1 MYGRD
6 GIDAKHLEAAAVG
19 LKLKRAL
26 RKGNI
31 TMILE
36 TIKRIFGVQAR
47 EERRSLL
54 LSVEPL
60 EKRVAL
66 LEGGVVE
73 EFSIE
78 RDGDRSISGSI
89 YKARVHNVEP
99 SLKALFVDI
108 GLEKNGFLHFWD
120 AVPAAMDEQIEAVE
134 RRGSRGR
141 KPRITSNDIPRLY
154 PAGAEVIVQVN
165 KGPIGT
171 KGARVTTNL
180 SLPGRYLVL
189 MPFGEMSGVSRKIED
204 PAERSR
210 LRKILQELD
219 VPEGMGVI
227 LRTNGEGLQARYFV
241 RDLALLLEQWRKVEE
256 GMKTKNA
263 PAVLLE
269 EPDLVERAV
278 RDFLTEEVD
287 EVLVDNEDAEK
298 RVREIVGAIS
308 KRSLRKVKRHLAPEP
323 LFEAYG
329 VNRQIEN
336 AFRRQIWL
344 KSGAYLVV
352 DETEALVSIDVNTGK
367 SRGGKDHDDTILRT
381 NLEAAEEAAR
391 QLRLRNLGG
400 IIVVDFIDMRARR
413 DQIAVYEKF
422 KQCLRRDRARTNTLP
437 ISQLGLLE
445 MTRQRVQESIRK
457 AVTMECPCCRGKGMV
472 KSLETMSVEIQR
484 EISRIFRMHPDVP
497 EIRVVVN
504 PNVLNRLRTE
514 DDELL
519 AQLQRRST
527 GQFSFK
533 ADPNANVEDYKI
545 FNSATEQ
552 LLE

>member
-1 MYGRD
+1 
-6 GIDAKHLEAAAVG
+6 
-19 LKLKRAL
+19 
-26 RKGNI
+26 
-31 TMILE
+31 MIVE
-36 TIKRIFGVQAR
+36 TIKRIFGVKTK

-54 LSVEPL
+54 ISVEPL

-78 RDGDRSISGSI
+78 REGDRSISGNI

-108 GLEKNGFLHFWD
+108 GLEKNAFLHFWD

-154 PAGAEVIVQVN
+154 PPGAEVIVQVN

-171 KGARVTTNL
+171 KGARVTTNI
-180 SLPGRYLVL
+180 SMPGRYLVL
-189 MPFGEMSGVSRKIED
+189 MPFGEMSGVSRKIEN
-204 PAERSR
+204 PEERAR

-227 LRTNGEGLQARYFV
+227 LRTNGEGMQARYFV
-241 RDLALLLEQWRKVEE
+241 RDLALLLEQWKKVEE
-256 GMKTKNA
+256 GLKSKNA

-269 EPDLVERAV
+269 EPDLVERSV

-287 EVLVDNEDAEK
+287 EVMVDNEDAEK
-298 RVREIVGAIS
+298 RVREMVGLIS
-308 KRSLRKVKRHLAPEP
+308 KRSLKKVKRHLAAEP
-323 LFEAYG
+323 LFEAFG
-329 VNRQIEN
+329 VNRQIES
-336 AFRRQIWL
+336 ALRRQVWL

-367 SRGGKDHDDTILRT
+367 TRGGRDHDDTIRKT
-381 NLEAAEEAAR
+381 NLEAAEEVAR

-400 IIVVDFIDMRARR
+400 LVVIDFIDMKSRR
-413 DQIAVYEKF
+413 DQMAVYEKF
-422 KQCLRRDRARTNTLP
+422 KQCLRRDRARTHTLP
-437 ISQLGLLE
+437 ISALGLLE
-445 MTRQRVQESIRK
+445 MTRQRVQESIRR
-457 AVTMECPCCRGKGMV
+457 AVYMECPCCRGKGMV
-472 KSLETMSVEIQR
+472 KSFETMSVEIQR
-484 EISRIFRMHPDVP
+484 EISRILRKHSEVH
-497 EIRVVVN
+497 EIKVVVH
-504 PNVLNRLRTE
+504 PGVLHRLRTE

-519 AQLQRRST
+519 VELQRRFA
-527 GQFSFK
+527 GQFQFK
-533 ADPNANVEDYKI
+533 ADPAANVEDFKI
-545 FNSATEQ
+545 LNAATDQ
-552 LLE
+552 PLE

>member
-1 MYGRD
+1 
-6 GIDAKHLEAAAVG
+6 
-19 LKLKRAL
+19 
-26 RKGNI
+26 
-31 TMILE
+31 MIVE
-36 TIKRIFGVQAR
+36 TIKRIFGVKTK

-54 LSVEPL
+54 ISVEPL

-78 RDGDRSISGSI
+78 REGDRSISGNI

-108 GLEKNGFLHFWD
+108 GLEKNAFLHFWD

-154 PAGAEVIVQVN
+154 PPGAEVIVQVN

-180 SLPGRYLVL
+180 SMPGRYLVL
-189 MPFGEMSGVSRKIED
+189 MPFGEMSGVSRKIEN
-204 PAERSR
+204 PEERAR

-227 LRTNGEGLQARYFV
+227 LRTNGEGMQARYFV
-241 RDLALLLEQWRKVEE
+241 RDLALLLEQWKKVEE
-256 GMKTKNA
+256 GLKSKNA

-269 EPDLVERAV
+269 EPDLVERSV

-287 EVLVDNEDAEK
+287 EVMVDNEDAEK
-298 RVREIVGAIS
+298 RVREMVGLIS
-308 KRSLRKVKRHLAPEP
+308 KRSLRKVKRHLAAEP
-323 LFEAYG
+323 LFEAFG
-329 VNRQIEN
+329 VNRQIES
-336 AFRRQIWL
+336 ALRRQVWL

-367 SRGGKDHDDTILRT
+367 TRGGRDHDDTIRKT

-400 IIVVDFIDMRARR
+400 LVVIDFIDMKSRR
-413 DQIAVYEKF
+413 DQMAVYEKF
-422 KQCLRRDRARTNTLP
+422 KQCLRRDRARTHTLP
-437 ISQLGLLE
+437 ISPLGLLE
-445 MTRQRVQESIRK
+445 MTRQRVQESIRR
-457 AVTMECPCCRGKGMV
+457 AVYMECPCCRGKGMV
-472 KSLETMSVEIQR
+472 KSFETMSVEIQR
-484 EISRIFRMHPDVP
+484 EISRILRKHSDVH
-497 EIRVVVN
+497 EIKVVVH
-504 PNVLNRLRTE
+504 PGVLHRLRTE

-519 AQLQRRST
+519 VELQRRFA
-527 GQFSFK
+527 GQFQFK
-533 ADPNANVEDYKI
+533 ADPAANVEDFKI
-545 FNSATEQ
+545 LNSATEQ
-552 LLE
+552 PLE

>member
-1 MYGRD
+1 
-6 GIDAKHLEAAAVG
+6 
-19 LKLKRAL
+19 
-26 RKGNI
+26 
-31 TMILE
+31 MIVE
-36 TIKRIFGVQAR
+36 TIKRIFGVKTK

-54 LSVEPL
+54 ISVEPL

-78 RDGDRSISGSI
+78 REGDRSISGNI

-108 GLEKNGFLHFWD
+108 GLEKNAFLHFWD

-154 PAGAEVIVQVN
+154 PPGAEVIVQVN

-180 SLPGRYLVL
+180 SMPGRYLVL
-189 MPFGEMSGVSRKIED
+189 MPFGEMSGVSRKIEN
-204 PAERSR
+204 PEERAR

-227 LRTNGEGLQARYFV
+227 LRTNGEGMQARYFV
-241 RDLALLLEQWRKVEE
+241 RDLALLLEQWKKVEE
-256 GMKTKNA
+256 GLKSKNA

-269 EPDLVERAV
+269 EPDLVERSV

-287 EVLVDNEDAEK
+287 EVMVDNEDAEK
-298 RVREIVGAIS
+298 RVREMVGLIS
-308 KRSLRKVKRHLAPEP
+308 KRSLRKVKRHLAAEP
-323 LFEAYG
+323 LFEAFG
-329 VNRQIEN
+329 VNRQIES
-336 AFRRQIWL
+336 ALRRQVWL

-367 SRGGKDHDDTILRT
+367 TRGGRDHDDTIRKT

-400 IIVVDFIDMRARR
+400 LVVIDFIDMKSRR
-413 DQIAVYEKF
+413 DQMAVYEKF
-422 KQCLRRDRARTNTLP
+422 KQCLRRDRARTHTLP
-437 ISQLGLLE
+437 ISPLGLLE
-445 MTRQRVQESIRK
+445 MTRQRVQESIRR
-457 AVTMECPCCRGKGMV
+457 AVYMECPCCRGKGMV
-472 KSLETMSVEIQR
+472 KSFETMSVEIQR
-484 EISRIFRMHPDVP
+484 EISRILRKHSDVH
-497 EIRVVVN
+497 EIRVVVH
-504 PNVLNRLRTE
+504 PGVLHRLRTE

-519 AQLQRRST
+519 VELQRRFA
-527 GQFSFK
+527 GQFQFK
-533 ADPNANVEDYKI
+533 ADPAANVEDFKI
-545 FNSATEQ
+545 LNSATEQ
-552 LLE
+552 PLE

>member
-1 MYGRD
+1 
-6 GIDAKHLEAAAVG
+6 
-19 LKLKRAL
+19 
-26 RKGNI
+26 
-31 TMILE
+31 MIVE
-36 TIKRIFGVQAR
+36 TIKRIFGVKTK

-54 LSVEPL
+54 ISVEPL

-78 RDGDRSISGSI
+78 REGDRSISGNI

-108 GLEKNGFLHFWD
+108 GLEKNAFLHFWD

-154 PAGAEVIVQVN
+154 PPGAEVIVQVN

-171 KGARVTTNL
+171 KGARVTTNI
-180 SLPGRYLVL
+180 SMPGRYLVL
-189 MPFGEMSGVSRKIED
+189 MPFGEMSGVSRKIEN
-204 PAERSR
+204 PEERAR

-227 LRTNGEGLQARYFV
+227 LRTNGEGMQARYFV
-241 RDLALLLEQWRKVEE
+241 RDLALLLEQWKKVEE
-256 GMKTKNA
+256 GLKTKNA

-269 EPDLVERAV
+269 EPDLVERSV

-287 EVLVDNEDAEK
+287 EVMVDNEDAEK
-298 RVREIVGAIS
+298 RVREMVGLIS
-308 KRSLRKVKRHLAPEP
+308 KRSLKKVKRHLAAEP
-323 LFEAYG
+323 LFEAFG
-329 VNRQIEN
+329 VNRQIES
-336 AFRRQIWL
+336 ALRRQVWL

-367 SRGGKDHDDTILRT
+367 TRGGRDHDDTIRKT
-381 NLEAAEEAAR
+381 NLEAAEEVAR

-400 IIVVDFIDMRARR
+400 LVVIDFIDMKSRR
-413 DQIAVYEKF
+413 DQMAVYEKF
-422 KQCLRRDRARTNTLP
+422 KQCLRRDRARTHTLP
-437 ISQLGLLE
+437 ISPLGLLE
-445 MTRQRVQESIRK
+445 MTRQRVQESIRR
-457 AVTMECPCCRGKGMV
+457 AVYMECPCCRGKGMV
-472 KSLETMSVEIQR
+472 KSFETMSVEIQR
-484 EISRIFRMHPDVP
+484 EISRILRKHSEVH
-497 EIRVVVN
+497 EIKVVVH
-504 PNVLNRLRTE
+504 PGVLHRLRTE

-519 AQLQRRST
+519 VELQRRFA
-527 GQFSFK
+527 GQFQFK
-533 ADPNANVEDYKI
+533 ADPAANVEDFKI
-545 FNSATEQ
+545 LNAATDQ
-552 LLE
+552 SLE

>member
-1 MYGRD
+1 
-6 GIDAKHLEAAAVG
+6 
-19 LKLKRAL
+19 
-26 RKGNI
+26 
-31 TMILE
+31 MIVE
-36 TIKRIFGVQAR
+36 TIKRIFGVKTK

-54 LSVEPL
+54 ISVEPL

-78 RDGDRSISGSI
+78 REGDRSISGNI
-89 YKARVHNVEP
+89 YKARVHNIEP

-108 GLEKNGFLHFWD
+108 GLEKNAFLHFWD

-154 PAGAEVIVQVN
+154 PPGAEVIVQVN

-171 KGARVTTNL
+171 KGARVTTNI
-180 SLPGRYLVL
+180 SMPGRYLVL
-189 MPFGEMSGVSRKIED
+189 MPFGEMSGVSRKIEN
-204 PAERSR
+204 PEERAR

-227 LRTNGEGLQARYFV
+227 LRTNGEGMQARYFV

-256 GMKTKNA
+256 GLKTKNA

-269 EPDLVERAV
+269 EPDLVERSV

-287 EVLVDNEDAEK
+287 EVMVDNEDAEK
-298 RVREIVGAIS
+298 RVREMVGLIS
-308 KRSLRKVKRHLAPEP
+308 KRSLKKVKRHLAAEP
-323 LFEAYG
+323 LFEAFG
-329 VNRQIEN
+329 VNRQIES
-336 AFRRQIWL
+336 ALRRQVWL

-367 SRGGKDHDDTILRT
+367 TRGGRDHDDTIRKT
-381 NLEAAEEAAR
+381 NLEAAEEVAR

-400 IIVVDFIDMRARR
+400 LVVIDFIDMKSRR
-413 DQIAVYEKF
+413 DQMAVYEKF
-422 KQCLRRDRARTNTLP
+422 KQCLRRDRARTHTLP
-437 ISQLGLLE
+437 ISPLGLLE
-445 MTRQRVQESIRK
+445 MTRQRVQESIRR
-457 AVTMECPCCRGKGMV
+457 AVYMECPCCRGKGMV
-472 KSLETMSVEIQR
+472 KSFETMSVEIQR
-484 EISRIFRMHPDVP
+484 EISRILRKHSEVH
-497 EIRVVVN
+497 EIKVVVH
-504 PNVLNRLRTE
+504 PGVLHRLRTE

-519 AQLQRRST
+519 VELQRRFA
-527 GQFSFK
+527 GQFQFK
-533 ADPNANVEDYKI
+533 ADPAANVEDFKI
-545 FNSATEQ
+545 LNAATEQ
-552 LLE
+552 PLE

>member
-1 MYGRD
+1 
-6 GIDAKHLEAAAVG
+6 
-19 LKLKRAL
+19 
-26 RKGNI
+26 
-31 TMILE
+31 MIVE
-36 TIKRIFGVQAR
+36 TIKRIFGVKTK

-54 LSVEPL
+54 ISVEPL

-78 RDGDRSISGSI
+78 REGDRSISGNI

-108 GLEKNGFLHFWD
+108 GLEKNAFLHFWD

-154 PAGAEVIVQVN
+154 PPGAKVIVQVN

-171 KGARVTTNL
+171 KGARVTTNI
-180 SLPGRYLVL
+180 SMPGRYLVL
-189 MPFGEMSGVSRKIED
+189 MPFGEMSGVSRKIEN
-204 PAERSR
+204 PEERAR

-227 LRTNGEGLQARYFV
+227 LRTNGEGMQARYFV
-241 RDLALLLEQWRKVEE
+241 RDLALLLEQWKKVEE
-256 GMKTKNA
+256 GLKTKNA

-269 EPDLVERAV
+269 EPDLVERSV

-287 EVLVDNEDAEK
+287 EVMVDNEDAEK
-298 RVREIVGAIS
+298 RVREMVGLIS
-308 KRSLRKVKRHLAPEP
+308 KRSLKKVKRHLAAEP
-323 LFEAYG
+323 LFEAFG
-329 VNRQIEN
+329 VNRQIES
-336 AFRRQIWL
+336 ALRRQVWL

-367 SRGGKDHDDTILRT
+367 TRGGRDHDDTIRKT
-381 NLEAAEEAAR
+381 NLEAAEEVAR

-400 IIVVDFIDMRARR
+400 LVVIDFIDMKSRR
-413 DQIAVYEKF
+413 DQMAVYEKF
-422 KQCLRRDRARTNTLP
+422 KQCLRRDRARTHTLP
-437 ISQLGLLE
+437 ISPLGLLE
-445 MTRQRVQESIRK
+445 MTRQRVQESIRR
-457 AVTMECPCCRGKGMV
+457 AVYMECPCCRGKGMV
-472 KSLETMSVEIQR
+472 KSFETMSVEIQR
-484 EISRIFRMHPDVP
+484 EISRILRKHSEVH
-497 EIRVVVN
+497 EIKVVVH
-504 PNVLNRLRTE
+504 PGVLHRLRTE

-519 AQLQRRST
+519 VELQRRFA
-527 GQFSFK
+527 GQFQFK
-533 ADPNANVEDYKI
+533 ADPAANVEDFKI
-545 FNSATEQ
+545 LNAATDQ
-552 LLE
+552 PLE

>member
-1 MYGRD
+1 
-6 GIDAKHLEAAAVG
+6 
-19 LKLKRAL
+19 
-26 RKGNI
+26 
-31 TMILE
+31 MILE
-36 TIKRIFGVQAR
+36 TIKRILRGKPR

-54 LSVEPL
+54 ISVEPL

-78 RDGDRSISGSI
+78 REGDRSISGNI
-89 YKARVHNVEP
+89 YKGRVHNVEG

-108 GLEKNGFLHFWD
+108 GHEKNAFLHFWD
-120 AVPAAMDEQIEAVE
+120 AVPAAMDEQVEAVE
-134 RRGSRGR
+134 RKGGRGR
-141 KPRITSNDIPRLY
+141 KPRITSNDIPKLY

-171 KGARVTTNL
+171 KGARVTTNI

-204 PAERSR
+204 PQERAR

-219 VPEGMGVI
+219 IPDGMGVI
-227 LRTNGEGLQARYFV
+227 LRTNGEGMQARYFV
-241 RDLALLLEQWRKVEE
+241 RDLALLLEQWRRVEE
-256 GMKTKNA
+256 GMKTKTA

-269 EPDLVERAV
+269 EPDLVERSV

-287 EVLVDNEDAEK
+287 EVVVDNEEAEK
-298 RVREIVGAIS
+298 RVRDLVGLIS
-308 KRSLRKVKRHLAPEP
+308 QRSLRKVKRHLAAEP

-336 AFRRQIWL
+336 ALRRQVWL
-344 KSGAYLVV
+344 KSGASLVI

-367 SRGGKDHDDTILRT
+367 TRGGKDHDDTIRKT
-381 NLEAAEEAAR
+381 NLEAAEEIAR

-400 IIVVDFIDMRARR
+400 LIVIDFIDMRSRR
-413 DQIAVYEKF
+413 DQAAVYEKF
-422 KQCLRRDRARTNTLP
+422 KDCLRRDRARTHTLP
-437 ISQLGLLE
+437 ISALGLLE
-445 MTRQRVQESIRK
+445 MTRQRVQESIRRS
-457 AVTMECPCCRGKGMV
+457 VSMECPSCRGKGMV
-472 KSLETMSVEIQR
+472 KSYETMSVEIQR
-484 EISRIFRMHPDVP
+484 EISRVLRKHPEVH
-497 EIRVVVN
+497 EIKVVVH
-504 PNVLNRLRTE
+504 PGVLHRLRTE

-519 AQLQRRST
+519 VELQRRCS

-533 ADPNANVEDYKI
+533 TDPAANIEDFKILNA
-545 FNSATEQ
+545 ATDQ
-552 LLE
+552 PLE